1 MIGNTLIDNS
11 ENLKLAD
18 TIKEIL
24 ARCGNIVKD
33 INKKENAKKLIQSF
47 INKRLLLLENL

>member
-24 ARCGNIVKD
+24 KNPKINHID
-33 INKKENAKKLIQSF
+33 IATGYWDIPGTAVLSD
-47 INKRLLLLENL
+47 

>member
-1 MIGNTLIDNS
+1 MNENTIDINNNA
-11 ENLKLAD
+11 EV
-18 TIKEIL
+18 I
-24 ARCGNIVKD
+24 D